1 MDMGEEIINKVIN
14 KNLLIFD
21 LDGTLVNTDEVNL
34 LAYKFAI
41 QKIANLDLALLH
53 ENEERFTR
61 EKLYSIIPNLQS
73 QEYEKII
80 EMKNSVY
87 ENYLHKSKVNNF
99 VLKII
104 DKFSKTNKI
113 ILATNSHKDRANMV
127 LRYHSLINLFDNIF
141 YKEDY
146 KKQIN
151 KFEHVFSYL
160 NIYDPSLAL
169 IFEDDV
175 NEVLKA
181 KLLGIPDKNIASH
194 ICWGN

>member
-1 MDMGEEIINKVIN
+1 MGEEIINKIIN
-14 KNLLIFD
+14 KKLLIFD

-34 LAYKFAI
+34 LAYKDAI
-41 QKIANLDLALLH
+41 QKILDIDLALLH

-61 EKLYSIIPNLQS
+61 EKLCSIIPNLQS

-87 ENYLHKSKVNNF
+87 ENYLHKSKVNIF

-127 LRYHSLINLFDNIF
+127 LRYHGLTNSFDNIF

-146 KKQIN
+146 KNQRN
-151 KFEHVFSYL
+151 KFEHVFSCL

-175 NEVLKA
+175 NEISKA
-181 KLLGIPDKNIASH
+181 KLLGIPDENIVSH
-194 ICWGN
+194 IC